1 MPKLSLAFLVL
12 LVIGAGCDA
21 STAPAG
27 ADNLASARA
36 LWDGQHLQAYSYKV
50 SRNCECVLGGREMT
64 VSVSNGSVVS
74 AGYVDSGSAVEP
86 SLLTYVLT
94 VPDLFD
100 LIQDALDRKAVYLA
114 VRYDPIYGYPTRIDI
129 DYSADAVDDEVSM
142 SARELTIQ

>member
-27 ADNLASARA
+27 AITSPRREPSGMASTSRPIPTRSVELRVRARRA
-36 LWDGQHLQAYSYKV
+36 RDDG
-50 SRNCECVLGGREMT
+50 ECFQRLGSFRRLRRF
-64 VSVSNGSVVS
+64 
-74 AGYVDSGSAVEP
+74 GSAVEP

-100 LIQDALDRKAVYLA
+100 LIQDALDRKAVLLA